1 MQGVDR
7 TRRVAELIRR
17 ALADIIRDRLPDRG
31 LGLLSITATEIT
43 RDLSRATVFIS
54 LLGEEEDQERATKV
68 LNEESS
74 ALRHELSRTL
84 NLRHT
89 PEINFRYDLRKART
103 PLYTQIVTK
112 INFGGVS
119 KIQGSAQ
126 LMP

>member
-17 ALADIIRDRLPDRG
+17 ALADIIRDRLPDHG
-31 LGLLSITATEIT
+31 LGLLSITATEVT

-54 LLGEEEDQERATKV
+54 LLGEEEDQERATKI

-89 PEINFRYDLRKART
+89 PEIKFRYDLSIERGARLSRLIDGLSISSSHT
-103 PLYTQIVTK
+103 GAKVDE
-112 INFGGVS
+112 
-119 KIQGSAQ
+119 
-126 LMP
+126 

>member
-43 RDLSRATVFIS
+43 RDLSRAMVFITI
-54 LLGEEEDQERATKV
+54 LGKEEDQERATEI

-74 ALRHELSRTL
+74 ALRRELSRTL

-89 PEINFRYDLRKART
+89 PEIKFRYDLSIERGERLSRLIDDLSISSSRT
-103 PLYTQIVTK
+103 GAKVDE
-112 INFGGVS
+112 
-119 KIQGSAQ
+119 
-126 LMP
+126 

>member
-43 RDLSRATVFIS
+43 RDLSRATVFIT
-54 LLGEEEDQERATKV
+54 LLGEDEDQERAIKI

-89 PEINFRYDLRKART
+89 PKIEFHYDFSVER
-103 PLYTQIVTK
+103 
-112 INFGGVS
+112 GVRLS
-119 KIQGSAQ
+119 RLIDDLSISGHTGAKVDE
-126 LMP
+126 

>member
-31 LGLLSITATEIT
+31 LGVLSITATEIT
-43 RDLSRATVFIS
+43 RDLKRATVFFSII
-54 LLGEEEDQERATKV
+54 GEKEDQGRATEI

-74 ALRHELSRTL
+74 ALRHELSKTL

-89 PEINFRYDLRKART
+89 PEIEFRYDFSIERGARLSRLIDDLSISSQT
-103 PLYTQIVTK
+103 DV
-112 INFGGVS
+112 NVDE
-119 KIQGSAQ
+119 
-126 LMP
+126 

>member
-43 RDLSRATVFIS
+43 RDLSRATVFITI
-54 LLGEEEDQERATKV
+54 LGEEEDQERATEI
-68 LNEESS
+68 LNEESR

-89 PEINFRYDLRKART
+89 PEIEFRYDFSIERGVRLSR
-103 PLYTQIVTK
+103 LIDDLSISSQI
-112 INFGGVS
+112 GVNVDE
-119 KIQGSAQ
+119 
-126 LMP
+126 

>member
-7 TRRVAELIRR
+7 TRRVGELIRR
-17 ALADIIRDRLPDRG
+17 ALADIIRDRLPDHG
-31 LGLLSITATEIT
+31 LGLLSITATEVT

-54 LLGEEEDQERATKV
+54 LLGEEEDQERVTKT

-89 PEINFRYDLRKART
+89 PEIKFRYDLSIERGARLSRLIDDLSISSSHT
-103 PLYTQIVTK
+103 DAKVDE
-112 INFGGVS
+112 
-119 KIQGSAQ
+119 
-126 LMP
+126 

>member
-17 ALADIIRDRLPDRG
+17 ALADIIRDQLPDHG

-54 LLGEEEDQERATKV
+54 LLGEEEDQERVTKI

-74 ALRHELSRTL
+74 VLRYELSRTL

-89 PEINFRYDLRKART
+89 PEIKFRYDLSIERGERLSRLIDDLSISNSHTGAK
-103 PLYTQIVTK
+103 VDE
-112 INFGGVS
+112 
-119 KIQGSAQ
+119 
-126 LMP
+126 

>member
-31 LGLLSITATEIT
+31 LGLLSITATEVT

-54 LLGEEEDQERATKV
+54 LLGEEEDQERATKI

-74 ALRHELSRTL
+74 VLRHELSRTL

-89 PEINFRYDLRKART
+89 PEIKFRYDLSIERGARLSRLIDDMSISSNHT
-103 PLYTQIVTK
+103 GAKVDE
-112 INFGGVS
+112 
-119 KIQGSAQ
+119 
-126 LMP
+126 

>member
-54 LLGEEEDQERATKV
+54 LLGEEEDQERATKI

-89 PEINFRYDLRKART
+89 PEIKFRYDLSIERGARLSRLIDDLSISSSHT
-103 PLYTQIVTK
+103 GAKVDE
-112 INFGGVS
+112 
-119 KIQGSAQ
+119 
-126 LMP
+126 

>member
-31 LGLLSITATEIT
+31 LGLLSIAATEVT

-54 LLGEEEDQERATKV
+54 LLGEEEDQERVTNT

-74 ALRHELSRTL
+74 VLRYELSRTL

-89 PEINFRYDLRKART
+89 PEIQFRYDVSIERGARLSRLIDDMSISGHT
-103 PLYTQIVTK
+103 GAKVDE
-112 INFGGVS
+112 
-119 KIQGSAQ
+119 
-126 LMP
+126 

>member
-17 ALADIIRDRLPDRG
+17 ALADIIRDQLSDHG
-31 LGLLSITATEIT
+31 LGLLSITATEVT

-54 LLGEEEDQERATKV
+54 LLGEEEDQERATKI

-89 PEINFRYDLRKART
+89 PEIKFRYDLSIERGARLSRLIDDLSISSSHT
-103 PLYTQIVTK
+103 GAKVDE
-112 INFGGVS
+112 
-119 KIQGSAQ
+119 
-126 LMP
+126 

>member
-31 LGLLSITATEIT
+31 LGLLSITATEVT

-54 LLGEEEDQERATKV
+54 LLGEEEDQERVTKI

-89 PEINFRYDLRKART
+89 PEIKFRYDLSIERGERLSRLIDDLSISSHTGAK
-103 PLYTQIVTK
+103 VDE
-112 INFGGVS
+112 
-119 KIQGSAQ
+119 
-126 LMP
+126 

>member
-31 LGLLSITATEIT
+31 LGLLSITATEVT

-54 LLGEEEDQERATKV
+54 LLGEEEDQERATKI

-89 PEINFRYDLRKART
+89 PEINFRYDLSIERGARLSRLIDDMSISSNRT
-103 PLYTQIVTK
+103 GAKVDE
-112 INFGGVS
+112 
-119 KIQGSAQ
+119 
-126 LMP
+126 

>member
-43 RDLSRATVFIS
+43 RDLSRVTVFITI
-54 LLGEEEDQERATKV
+54 LGEEEDQERATEI
-68 LNEESS
+68 LNEESR

-89 PEINFRYDLRKART
+89 PEIEFRYDFSIER
-103 PLYTQIVTK
+103 
-112 INFGGVS
+112 GVRLS
-119 KIQGSAQ
+119 RLIDDLSISSQTGVNVDE
-126 LMP
+126 

>member
-17 ALADIIRDRLPDRG
+17 ALADIIRDQLPDHG
-31 LGLLSITATEIT
+31 LGLLSITATVVT

-54 LLGEEEDQERATKV
+54 LLGEEEDQERVTKT
-68 LNEESS
+68 LNEESR

-89 PEINFRYDLRKART
+89 PEITFRYDLSIERGARLSRLIDDMSISSNHT
-103 PLYTQIVTK
+103 GAKVDE
-112 INFGGVS
+112 
-119 KIQGSAQ
+119 
-126 LMP
+126 

>member
-54 LLGEEEDQERATKV
+54 LLGEEEDQERVTKI

-89 PEINFRYDLRKART
+89 PEINFRYDLSIERGARLSRLIDDMSISSNHT
-103 PLYTQIVTK
+103 GAKVDE
-112 INFGGVS
+112 
-119 KIQGSAQ
+119 
-126 LMP
+126 

>member
-17 ALADIIRDRLPDRG
+17 ALADIIRDQLPDHG
-31 LGLLSITATEIT
+31 LGLLSITATEVT

-54 LLGEEEDQERATKV
+54 LLGEEEDQERATKI

-89 PEINFRYDLRKART
+89 PEIQFRYDLSIERGARLSRLIDDMSISSSHT
-103 PLYTQIVTK
+103 DAKVDE
-112 INFGGVS
+112 
-119 KIQGSAQ
+119 
-126 LMP
+126 

>member
-17 ALADIIRDRLPDRG
+17 ALADIIRDQLPDHG
-31 LGLLSITATEIT
+31 LGLLSITATEVT

-54 LLGEEEDQERATKV
+54 LLGEEEDQERATKI

-89 PEINFRYDLRKART
+89 PEIKFRYDLSIERGARLSRLIDDLSISST
-103 PLYTQIVTK
+103 HTDAKVDE
-112 INFGGVS
+112 
-119 KIQGSAQ
+119 
-126 LMP
+126 

>member
-17 ALADIIRDRLPDRG
+17 ALADIIRDQLPDHG
-31 LGLLSITATEIT
+31 LGLLSITATEVT

-54 LLGEEEDQERATKV
+54 LLGEEEDQERVTKT
-68 LNEESS
+68 LNEESR

-89 PEINFRYDLRKART
+89 PEIKFRYDLSIERGARLSRLIDDLSIISSHT
-103 PLYTQIVTK
+103 GAKVDE
-112 INFGGVS
+112 
-119 KIQGSAQ
+119 
-126 LMP
+126 

>member
-31 LGLLSITATEIT
+31 LGLLSITATEVT

-54 LLGEEEDQERATKV
+54 LLGEEEDQERVTKI

-89 PEINFRYDLRKART
+89 PEIKFRYDLSIERGARLSRLIDDLSISSSHT
-103 PLYTQIVTK
+103 GAKVDE
-112 INFGGVS
+112 
-119 KIQGSAQ
+119 
-126 LMP
+126 

>member
-17 ALADIIRDRLPDRG
+17 ALADIIRDQLSDRG
-31 LGLLSITATEIT
+31 LGLLSITATEVT
-43 RDLSRATVFIS
+43 RDLSRATVFITI
-54 LLGEEEDQERATKV
+54 LGEEDQERVTEI

-89 PEINFRYDLRKART
+89 PQIEFRYDFSIER
-103 PLYTQIVTK
+103 
-112 INFGGVS
+112 GVRLS
-119 KIQGSAQ
+119 RLIDDLSISSQTGVNVDE
-126 LMP
+126 

>member
-17 ALADIIRDRLPDRG
+17 ALADIIRDQLPDHG
-31 LGLLSITATEIT
+31 LGLLSITATEVT

-54 LLGEEEDQERATKV
+54 LLGKEEDQERATEI

-89 PEINFRYDLRKART
+89 PEIKFRYDLSIERGERLSRLIDDLSISNSHTGAK
-103 PLYTQIVTK
+103 VDE
-112 INFGGVS
+112 
-119 KIQGSAQ
+119 
-126 LMP
+126 

>member
-17 ALADIIRDRLPDRG
+17 ALADIIRDRFPDRG
-31 LGLLSITATEIT
+31 LGLLSITATEVT

-54 LLGEEEDQERATKV
+54 LLGEEEDQERVTKI

-89 PEINFRYDLRKART
+89 PEIKFRYDLSIERGARLSRLIDDLSISSSHT
-103 PLYTQIVTK
+103 GAKVDE
-112 INFGGVS
+112 
-119 KIQGSAQ
+119 
-126 LMP
+126 

>member
-43 RDLSRATVFIS
+43 RDLSRATVFITI
-54 LLGEEEDQERATKV
+54 LGEEEDQERATEI
-68 LNEESS
+68 LNEESRV
-74 ALRHELSRTL
+74 LRHELSRTL

-89 PEINFRYDLRKART
+89 PEIEFRYDFSIER
-103 PLYTQIVTK
+103 
-112 INFGGVS
+112 GVRLS
-119 KIQGSAQ
+119 RLIDGLSISSQTGVNVDE
-126 LMP
+126 

>member
-43 RDLSRATVFIS
+43 RDLSRATVFITI
-54 LLGEEEDQERATKV
+54 LGEEEDQERATEI
-68 LNEESS
+68 LNEESR

-89 PEINFRYDLRKART
+89 PEIEFRYDFSIERGVRLSRLIDDLSISSRT
-103 PLYTQIVTK
+103 
-112 INFGGVS
+112 GVNVDE
-119 KIQGSAQ
+119 
-126 LMP
+126 

>member
-43 RDLSRATVFIS
+43 RDLSRATVFITI
-54 LLGEEEDQERATKV
+54 LGEEEDQQRATEI
-68 LNEESS
+68 LNEESR
-74 ALRHELSRTL
+74 ALRYELSRTL

-89 PEINFRYDLRKART
+89 PEIEFRYDFSIER
-103 PLYTQIVTK
+103 
-112 INFGGVS
+112 GVRLS
-119 KIQGSAQ
+119 RLIDDLSISSQTGVNVDE
-126 LMP
+126 

>member
-1 MQGVDR
+1 MEGVDR

-17 ALADIIRDRLPDRG
+17 ALADIIRDQLSDHG
-31 LGLLSITATEIT
+31 LGLLSITATEVT

-54 LLGEEEDQERATKV
+54 LLGEEEDQERATKI

-89 PEINFRYDLRKART
+89 PEIKFRYDLSIERGARLSRLIDDLSISSNHT
-103 PLYTQIVTK
+103 GAKVDE
-112 INFGGVS
+112 
-119 KIQGSAQ
+119 
-126 LMP
+126 

>member
-17 ALADIIRDRLPDRG
+17 ALADIIRDQLPDHG
-31 LGLLSITATEIT
+31 LGLLSITATEVT

-54 LLGEEEDQERATKV
+54 LLGEEEDQERATKI

-89 PEINFRYDLRKART
+89 PEINFRYDLSIERGARLSRLIDDMSISSNHT
-103 PLYTQIVTK
+103 GAKVDE
-112 INFGGVS
+112 
-119 KIQGSAQ
+119 
-126 LMP
+126 

>member
-17 ALADIIRDRLPDRG
+17 ALADIIRDQLSDHG
-31 LGLLSITATEIT
+31 LGLLSITATEVT

-54 LLGEEEDQERATKV
+54 LLGEEEDQERATKI

-89 PEINFRYDLRKART
+89 PEIKFRYDLSIERGARLSRLIDDLSISSSHT
-103 PLYTQIVTK
+103 DAKVDE
-112 INFGGVS
+112 
-119 KIQGSAQ
+119 
-126 LMP
+126 

>member
-17 ALADIIRDRLPDRG
+17 ALADIIRDQLPDHG
-31 LGLLSITATEIT
+31 LGLLSITATEVT

-54 LLGEEEDQERATKV
+54 LLGEEEDQERVTKI

-89 PEINFRYDLRKART
+89 PEINFRYDLSIERGARLSRLIDDLSISSSRT
-103 PLYTQIVTK
+103 GAKVDE
-112 INFGGVS
+112 
-119 KIQGSAQ
+119 
-126 LMP
+126 

>member
-31 LGLLSITATEIT
+31 LGLLSITATEVT

-54 LLGEEEDQERATKV
+54 LLGEEEDQERVTKI

-74 ALRHELSRTL
+74 VLRYELSRTL

-89 PEINFRYDLRKART
+89 PEIQFRYDLSIERGARLSRLIDDLSISSSHT
-103 PLYTQIVTK
+103 DAKVDE
-112 INFGGVS
+112 
-119 KIQGSAQ
+119 
-126 LMP
+126 